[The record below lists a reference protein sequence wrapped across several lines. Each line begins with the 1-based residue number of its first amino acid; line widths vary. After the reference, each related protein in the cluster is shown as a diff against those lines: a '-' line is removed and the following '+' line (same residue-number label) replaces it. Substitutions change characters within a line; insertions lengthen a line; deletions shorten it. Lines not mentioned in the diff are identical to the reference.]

1 MRLKVFFKGLSIVL
15 AVAFTQLA
23 AAIEPSTF
31 TQTGEGRRN
40 TGTQGQEDIFNKSL
54 PVTHSPTLRVFFPDS
69 RFQGTTLK
77 PTLLIAQQTRTR
89 RIRFAPGAVS
99 DVVED
104 SVVRGTRDIYLLR
117 ARKGQT
123 MTLTITSLERNA
135 VFDVQAPNG
144 NFLQEEAMSWSG
156 VLPATGDYSVIVG
169 GTRGNASYKL
179 EVTIR

>member
-1 MRLKVFFKGLSIVL
+1 MRLKVFFKGVSIVL
-15 AVAFTQLA
+15 AVAFTQMA
-23 AAIEPSTF
+23 AAIESSTF

-54 PVTHSPTLRVFFPDS
+54 PITLFRVFSPDS
-69 RFQGTTLK
+69 RFQGTTLES
-77 PTLLIAQQTRTR
+77 TLLIAQQTRTR

-123 MTLTITSLERNA
+123 MTLTITSLEQNA

-144 NFLQEEAMSWSG
+144 NFIQEEAMSWSG

-169 GTRGNASYKL
+169 GTRGNATYKL
-179 EVTIR
+179 EVTIQ